1 MPNWC
6 ENFVTFSHAD
16 SKKVD
21 ELEQA
26 AIKGEVLQ
34 YLHTMPEELEGTTA
48 PSEGLNWY
56 GWCTSNWGT
65 KWDFGPDDVSVIDRD
80 VGIAGEAYI
89 SFPFYSAWSPPIG
102 AYEHAVENGWEVTAT
117 YVAPAMHFIGE
128 FVDGEDNCYSLD
140 EAPEG
145 LKSDYD
151 WVYEDI
157 AEWERENAEA

>member
-6 ENFVTFSHAD
+6 ENFVTFCHAD

-34 YLHTMPEELEGTTA
+34 YLHPMPEELKGTTA

-65 KWDFGPDDVSVIDRD
+65 KWDFGPEDGHLDRGDDYV
-80 VGIAGEAYI
+80 AF
-89 SFPFYSAWSPPIG
+89 SFMSAWSPPIG
-102 AYEHAVENGWEVTAT
+102 AYPYDVENRWEDNAT
-117 YVAPAMHFIGE
+117 YGE
-128 FVDGEDNCYSLD
+128 ENTYSLD
-140 EAPEG
+140 EAPEW
-145 LKSDYD
+145 LKSDYE

-157 AEWERENAEA
+157 AEWERENEA